1 MPKNVLIA
9 VAAVII
15 IAALGSLALKPRAST
30 PPYAAPAGTSVPPA
44 TDSAANAS
52 STGSVGASVGTPLV
66 VTLTDD
72 GFSPETL
79 AVKAGQTVTFVNQS
93 RSGMWIASDPHPT
106 HQGYSGTTRS
116 QHCPDTEGIAFDECT
131 VGDSYTFT
139 FRKVGSWGY
148 HNHVIDEQHGTIVV
162 SD

>member
-15 IAALGSLALKPRAST
+15 IAAAGYLAFKPRAAA
-30 PPYAAPAGTSVPPA
+30 PPYAAPAGEAVPPA

-52 STGSVGASVGTPLV
+52 AGPVGASAGTPLV

-79 AVKAGQTVTFVNQS
+79 TIKAGQTVTFVNQS
-93 RSGMWIASDPHPT
+93 NGGMWVTSDPHPT
-106 HQGYSGTTRS
+106 HQGYSGTTKS
-116 QHCPDTEGIAFDECT
+116 QHCPDTEGVAFDECT

-139 FRKVGSWGY
+139 FQKVGSWGY
-148 HNHVIDEQHGTIVV
+148 HNHVLDEQHGTIVV
-162 SD
+162 TD